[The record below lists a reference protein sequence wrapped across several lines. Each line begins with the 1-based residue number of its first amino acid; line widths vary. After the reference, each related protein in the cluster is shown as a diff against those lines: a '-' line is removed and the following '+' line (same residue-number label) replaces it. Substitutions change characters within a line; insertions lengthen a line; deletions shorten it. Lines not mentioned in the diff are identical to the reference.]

1 MRRRPQSVMTDYMF
15 DSNRNPI
22 SAPSQAIVGEEM
34 SLPTGQVVAAVGRIE
49 EAAIQAAGRPA
60 ASSSRRRFPAQL
72 GQRAAH

>member
-34 SLPTGQVVAAVGRIE
+34 NPPIGQVVAKVGMIEGAVKE
-49 EAAIQAAGRPA
+49 AAGRPA
-60 ASSSRRRFPAQL
+60 ASR
-72 GQRAAH
+72 